1 MGGKFPDA
9 VGHVEGSKHL
19 SKRSMGSGDDPWSG
33 DEGSRIVPRSDS
45 GKRELSETG
54 SAMVVEKTPSPK
66 GFLAAYYLS
75 IACSDVKTSRY
86 LPLGTYMAITITP

>member
-9 VGHVEGSKHL
+9 DVEGSKHL

-33 DEGSRIVPRSDS
+33 DERRSRIVPRSDS

-66 GFLAAYYLS
+66 GFLAAYYQSHVL
-75 IACSDVKTSRY
+75 I
-86 LPLGTYMAITITP
+86 